1 MISKYER
8 LRNMIAEARDSYGPN
23 TAAKRALFTY
33 LMTHTYDTR
42 EMHVKL
48 GGRNVAWLHGLV
60 EYGKSHGWDQKKGK
74 VRT

>member
-1 MISKYER
+1 MQKHER
-8 LRNMIAEARDSYGPN
+8 LREMIREARDNYDSN
-23 TAAKRALFTY
+23 MNDRRTLFAY

-48 GGRNVAWLHGLV
+48 GGANVAWLRGLV
-60 EYGKSHGWDQKKGK
+60 EYGQAHGWDKKKGK